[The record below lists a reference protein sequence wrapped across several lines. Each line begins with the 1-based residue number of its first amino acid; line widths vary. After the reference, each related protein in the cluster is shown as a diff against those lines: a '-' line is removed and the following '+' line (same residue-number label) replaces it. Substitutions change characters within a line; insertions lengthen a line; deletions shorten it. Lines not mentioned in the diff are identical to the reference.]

1 MSRGPIKTAAAILAA
16 GILLGGGAAAA
27 QENPNRGGTVT
38 IQNDAGKTT
47 TIDRDVSGAAGNRSG
62 SSTITGPNGK
72 TYNRSFDRSC
82 DPGTSAC
89 SRSSTATGP
98 NGQSRSVEG
107 TTIRTDSGQF
117 ENTRGVTNSKGGS
130 RERRR
135 WIQVNPSN

>member
-1 MSRGPIKTAAAILAA
+1 MSRGLVKTAAAILAA
-16 GILLGGGAAAA
+16 GILLGGGAVA
-27 QENPNRGGTVT
+27 QENPNRSGTVT
-38 IQNDAGKTT
+38 IQNDAGRTT
-47 TIDRDVSGAAGNRSG
+47 TIDRDVSGSAGNRSG

-107 TTIRTDSGQF
+107 ATTRTGPGQF